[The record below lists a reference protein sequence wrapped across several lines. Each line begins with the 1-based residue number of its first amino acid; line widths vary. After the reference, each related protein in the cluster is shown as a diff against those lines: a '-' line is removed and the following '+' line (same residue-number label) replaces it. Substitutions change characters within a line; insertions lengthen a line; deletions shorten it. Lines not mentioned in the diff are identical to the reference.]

1 MPDTNDPELVTWTLS
16 VDRRKADRE
25 ALEDELASL
34 GGTIQGLDIELLPV
48 DEYEAAADGGAFR
61 DFVAFAR
68 LSHPQK
74 EALDYVAEELL
85 EAFGWLVDFRPP
97 EQEPDHE

>member
-1 MPDTNDPELVTWTLS
+1 V
-16 VDRRKADRE
+16 
-25 ALEDELASL
+25 LEDELASL
-34 GGTIQGLDIELLPV
+34 RDTVRGLRVDLLP
-48 DEYEAAADGGAFR
+48 EADFEKAADGGAFR

-85 EAFGWLVDFRPP
+85 ETFGWLVDFRPP
-97 EQEPDHE
+97 EAKETDDE